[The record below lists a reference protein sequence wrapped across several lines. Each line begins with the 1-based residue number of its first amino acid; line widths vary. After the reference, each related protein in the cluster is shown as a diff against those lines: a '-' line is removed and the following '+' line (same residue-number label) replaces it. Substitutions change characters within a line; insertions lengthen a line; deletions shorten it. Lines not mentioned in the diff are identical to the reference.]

1 MNMNFIILQV
11 FNGITFGML
20 IFLLATGLTLTLG
33 LMNVANLAHGSF
45 YMLGG
50 YIGFSVALYTGN
62 FFLGLLGSMIS
73 IWVGGM
79 IMYRGL
85 LQQHFA
91 KEELSQML
99 LCFGVILIVSDLC
112 LWIWGGYPKFVV
124 KPVVFK
130 SSIHLGKVVLPTY
143 RLIVIMVGAIM
154 ALFLWWFQGK
164 TRYGAIIRAGVDD
177 EEMARGVGINI
188 VLVRLLVFSLGTA
201 LAACAGFL
209 GGPILG
215 LYPGIDVEV
224 LLMAIVVI
232 VIGGVG
238 SLKGAL
244 VGALFIGLIN
254 SFGKS
259 LFPEFAMFTIFAP
272 MAIVLA
278 IRPSGLFG
286 EA

>member
-1 MNMNFIILQV
+1 MQINFIALQI
-11 FNGITFGML
+11 FNGVTFGML

-62 FFLGLLGSMIS
+62 FFLGLLASIFS
-73 IWVGGM
+73 IWIGGM
-79 IMYRGL
+79 LMYRGL
-85 LQQHFA
+85 LQQRFA
-91 KEELSQML
+91 KGELSQML

-112 LWIWGGYPKFVV
+112 LWLWGGYPKFVV
-124 KPVVFK
+124 KPMLFK
-130 SSIHLGKVVLPTY
+130 GSIHLDRIVLPTY
-143 RLIVIMVGAIM
+143 RFVVIIVGAII
-154 ALFLWWFQGK
+154 AVFLWWFQGK
-164 TRYGAIIRAGVDD
+164 TKYGAIIRAGVDD
-177 EEMARGVGINI
+177 EEMARGIGINI
-188 VLVRLLVFSLGTA
+188 ILVRLLVFSLGTA

-224 LLMAIVVI
+224 LLMAIVVV

-238 SLKGAL
+238 SLSGAL
-244 VGALFIGLIN
+244 VGAIFIGLIN
-254 SFGKS
+254 SFGRS